1 MLLAEWLLVQKW
13 TSDGEAVDVGNAC
26 VPELVRGSINH
37 NTHHLICYLI
47 MQVRNLIAIVFCF
60 MLKLSTVV

>member
-26 VPELVRGSINH
+26 VPEFVRGYINH
-37 NTHHLICYLI
+37 NTII
-47 MQVRNLIAIVFCF
+47 
-60 MLKLSTVV
+60 